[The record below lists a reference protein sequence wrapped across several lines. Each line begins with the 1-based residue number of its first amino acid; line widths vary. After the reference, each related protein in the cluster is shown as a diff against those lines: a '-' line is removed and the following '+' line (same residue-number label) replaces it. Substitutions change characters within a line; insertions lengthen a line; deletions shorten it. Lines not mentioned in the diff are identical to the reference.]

1 MPQNYDPNDPSTFG
15 RNIWSYLLSQKSRN
29 FSGLTADEV
38 VGIYKNSIGFYKN
51 LLSQLKILKADN
63 SVNLSTSTESD
74 ADIRE
79 RIRQLSNS
87 IDAVEILWK

>member
-1 MPQNYDPNDPSTFG
+1 MPQNYDPKDPSTFG
-15 RNIWSYLLSQKSRN
+15 LDIWSYLLSQKSRN

-51 LLSQLKILKADN
+51 LLSQLKILKADD

-74 ADIRE
+74 ADIR
-79 RIRQLSNS
+79 
-87 IDAVEILWK
+87 